1 MNNLSEFRTLGETD
15 QSTIEP
21 RYGGE
26 TVSTTHANNLFFRL
40 LPAENI
46 VEIPSIIEPE
56 SSGPLSWLGLDPGV
70 LEGYNNGRRDFR
82 STEALTWL
90 GLDPGISQAFIASAW
105 LSGSSGPLSW
115 LSLDPGIYY
124 LSL

>member
-1 MNNLSEFRTLGETD
+1 MGGVTGNGGLSPA
-15 QSTIEP
+15 TISVGVQGTQ
-21 RYGGE
+21 GGL
-26 TVSTTHANNLFFRL
+26 SQARL
-40 LPAENI
+40 
-46 VEIPSIIEPE
+46 IEPE

-70 LEGYNNGRRDFR
+70 LEGCNTGRREFR